1 MSCSCCELHP
11 AATKAIG
18 QGVTLK
24 AKRGSRF
31 YVIPGLMS
39 IELIGTKKLGIE
51 TIESLPDWALGE
63 ETDWRLTI
71 PGGIASGIVFRGKAK
86 HTGTESAPGILTY
99 YRFGIT
105 ATTPLL
111 PQ

>member
-1 MSCSCCELHP
+1 MSCPCCELHP
-11 AATKAIG
+11 AAAKAIG

-31 YVIPGLMS
+31 YAIPGLMS

-51 TIESLPDWALGE
+51 TIESLPDWALSE
-63 ETDWRLTI
+63 ETEWRLTM
-71 PGGIASGIVFRGKAK
+71 PVANVTFRGKAK
-86 HTGTESAPGILTY
+86 RTGTESASGMLTY

-105 ATTPLL
+105 ATAPLM
-111 PQ
+111 P